1 MAFRPREA
9 DGRETVVR
17 TAITVYPSDL
27 KDAERIRKHL
37 DLDNISQAIR
47 RSIRMT
53 AKQIESETQPANESD
68 AA

>member
-1 MAFRPREA
+1 MAFRSRESE
-9 DGRETVVR
+9 GREVVKR

-27 KDAERIRKHL
+27 EDAEAIRKHF

-47 RSIRMT
+47 KSIRLT
-53 AKQIESETQPANESD
+53 AKQIDVVEPDVLETS